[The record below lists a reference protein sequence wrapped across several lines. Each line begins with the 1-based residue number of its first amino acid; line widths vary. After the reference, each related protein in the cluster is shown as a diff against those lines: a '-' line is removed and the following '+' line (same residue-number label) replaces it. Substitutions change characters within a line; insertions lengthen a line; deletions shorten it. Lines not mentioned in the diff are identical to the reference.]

1 MYEKIQ
7 GQILRLYRPNKIA
20 SPKQDRISLV
30 PLSPV
35 HPDNQSLVI
44 IISLIDLSS
53 KPSSTLISNRSMLV
67 WLVIRSL
74 SPEAW
79 ALLMNRSKRSCLK
92 RSREVDG
99 LLLLPS
105 PLRSTQVCCNKWC
118 TYFFCGQGLWRAEQ
132 QGLAQSRAIRS
143 SSKLWLCWRV
153 YSLCEQKQVKI
164 VKIYCA
170 ASTVKRVRCKQHTK
184 LFWIVSR

>member
-30 PLSPV
+30 PMSPI
-35 HPDNQSLVI
+35 HPVNQSLVI

-74 SPEAW
+74 SPEA
-79 ALLMNRSKRSCLK
+79 
-92 RSREVDG
+92 
-99 LLLLPS
+99 
-105 PLRSTQVCCNKWC
+105 
-118 TYFFCGQGLWRAEQ
+118 
-132 QGLAQSRAIRS
+132 
-143 SSKLWLCWRV
+143 
-153 YSLCEQKQVKI
+153 
-164 VKIYCA
+164 
-170 ASTVKRVRCKQHTK
+170 
-184 LFWIVSR
+184 